1 MTYQLKFAQDRG
13 LLFDMKEI
21 WKLKSWLKE
30 TQLYQGSRM
39 ALLHVSWFNLY
50 DNKMA
55 LIQSQTGVKRVGCLV
70 VREEN

>member
-1 MTYQLKFAQDRG
+1 MTYQLKFAEDRG
-13 LLFDMKEI
+13 LLFHMKEI

-55 LIQSQTGVKRVGCLV
+55 LIQSQTGVKRAGCLV
-70 VREEN
+70 IREEN